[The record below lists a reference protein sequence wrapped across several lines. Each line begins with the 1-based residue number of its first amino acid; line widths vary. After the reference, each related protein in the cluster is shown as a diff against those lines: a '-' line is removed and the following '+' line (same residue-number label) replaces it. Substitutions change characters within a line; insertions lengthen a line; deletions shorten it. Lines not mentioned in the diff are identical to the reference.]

1 MSTQSTI
8 LNKYSRQEIDRTAF
22 KIFRVTANIVFSLG
36 AIIMVAPFVWM
47 LLSAFKPTSEIIRPI
62 PTFLPEQPTLDN
74 FKTVIYDYTF
84 ARYLLNSI
92 LVSTATSILIV
103 FTSSILGYIFAKI
116 RFRGREA
123 LFLIF
128 IATMA
133 VPFEIIAIPLFLE
146 FKAIDGVDK
155 LWGLVVPFTIDV
167 FGIFL
172 FRQYIVSIPDDYLD
186 SARVDGMSEFGI
198 YWKIVLPLCRPAI
211 AALSILSF
219 LYHWDL
225 VFWPLILINSNIN
238 KTVPL
243 GIILLSTQWGAI
255 YDLTMAASTLTV
267 LPVLIVFLV
276 FRRQFI
282 EGFVLSGLKG

>member
-1 MSTQSTI
+1 MTI
-8 LNKYSRQEIDRTAF
+8 SLSEQKKHARNKLHSTAF
-22 KIFRVTANIVFSLG
+22 NIIKWIANIIFGFG
-36 AIIMVAPFVWM
+36 ALLMIAPFIWM
-47 LLSAFKPTSEIIRPI
+47 LLSAFKPTSEIVQSI
-62 PTFLPEQPTLDN
+62 PTMFPNNPTLEN
-74 FKTVIYDYTF
+74 FQTVLGEYTF
-84 ARYLLNSI
+84 GRYLINSI
-92 LVSTATSILIV
+92 LVSSVISILIV
-103 FTSSILGYIFAKI
+103 FTSSILGYVFAKI
-116 RFRGREA
+116 RFRFRDFI
-123 LFLIF
+123 FLIF

-146 FKAIDGVDK
+146 FKVIGGIDK
-155 LWGLVVPFTIDV
+155 LWALAVPFVIDI

-172 FRQYIVSIPDDYLD
+172 FRQYILTIPDDYID
-186 SARVDGMSEFGI
+186 AARVDGLSEFGI
-198 YWKIVLPLCRPAI
+198 YSKIILPLSRPAI
-211 AALSILSF
+211 AALAILSF

-267 LPVLIVFLV
+267 LPVLIVFLI

-282 EGFVLSGLKG
+282 EGFVLSGLK